1 MTSFIFLPATKMT
14 RETLIENIENLKRWF
29 EKKYTEV
36 IDTDLE
42 VRMGTHIAEARL
54 TLKLQNHIDDDGIER
69 ACDILYRAYE
79 DIREIWLKYESICL

>member
-1 MTSFIFLPATKMT
+1 MT

-79 DIREIWLKYESICL
+79 DVREINKKSKYKYFLDETFILQVN

>member
-1 MTSFIFLPATKMT
+1 MT

-29 EKKYTEV
+29 EKKYPEIV
-36 IDTDLE
+36 DTDLE

-54 TLKLQNHIDDDGIER
+54 ILKLQNHIDDSGIEW

-79 DIREIWLKYESICL
+79 DVREINKDSKYKYFLDETFIFQTN